1 MRRLGAQG
9 VEATFIVDTEF
20 KRINPLLQLQDS
32 ISPDRVRSFADL
44 LLS

>member
-20 KRINPLLQLQDS
+20 KCINPLLQMQDS
-32 ISPDRVRSFADL
+32 IRPSRGIILR
-44 LLS
+44 